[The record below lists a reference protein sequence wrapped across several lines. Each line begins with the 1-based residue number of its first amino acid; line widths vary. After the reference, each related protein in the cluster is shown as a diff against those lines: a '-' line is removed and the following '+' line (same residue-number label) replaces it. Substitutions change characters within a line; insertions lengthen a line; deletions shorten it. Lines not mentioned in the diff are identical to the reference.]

1 MCFDSEF
8 VCWLNNFQ
16 NPLNLNY
23 ILKVYNLLSSLA
35 TLFIGHNNMVAYV
48 YFLLLIFMLFR
59 EVLIQAFN

>member
-23 ILKVYNLLSSLA
+23 ILDVYNWSSLA
-35 TLFIGHNNMVAYV
+35 TLFIGHKNVVAYV
-48 YFLLLIFMLFR
+48 YFLILNLCCF
-59 EVLIQAFN
+59 VNY

>member
-16 NPLNLNY
+16 TPLNLNY
-23 ILKVYNLLSSLA
+23 ILDVYNWSSLA

-48 YFLLLIFMLFR
+48 YFLLLICMLFC
-59 EVLIQAFN
+59 EVLIKAFN